1 MSIESKERS
10 HAFAVFQHMCLGSI
24 ISQIDI
30 CMGIIVE
37 KKDIDDASLFENK
50 IKRHKQKRAIIIT
63 FASVVILA
71 VGFYLVNR
79 ILTKNYNSFE
89 VLNTIAREDSN
100 AVQYISYNHK
110 LIKYS
115 RDGISA
121 LSADGK
127 LLWNASYEVK
137 NPKAVVCEGYVAVA
151 DIGGKYAYS
160 FDSKGTTYEL
170 TTTLPIIDVSISRQ
184 GVLCVTVEGDDYNEI
199 LLYSNTGTKLAV
211 KQTSVQTNGF
221 PVDVALSNDA
231 TKLVCSYVR
240 IEKGVL
246 ESVIGFYNFN
256 KVGENYE
263 DNLVGVIPD
272 QQTVVHDI
280 VFLDNNTILMSSNKG
295 FSLYEMLEIPSEILT
310 ETFDDEIE
318 SMFYTD
324 KYYGYIIKNSENE
337 DTKQLLLY
345 NLKGKN
351 ILKKDIT
358 FDYEAVQMSGE
369 DIIFN
374 TETEIQIIETNGNL
388 KFKYTLETPIIS
400 IMPSNDKDE
409 YILINDQDITQIKL
423 VEEKK

>member
-1 MSIESKERS
+1 
-10 HAFAVFQHMCLGSI
+10 
-24 ISQIDI
+24 
-30 CMGIIVE
+30 MGIIVE

-50 IKRHKQKRAIIIT
+50 IKRHKQRRAIIIT
-63 FASVVILA
+63 LASIVIMAL
-71 VGFYLVNR
+71 GFYLINR

-100 AVQYISYNHK
+100 SVQYISYNHK

-121 LSADGK
+121 LTADGK
-127 LLWNASYEVK
+127 LLWNASYDVK
-137 NPKAVVCEGYVAVA
+137 NPKAIVCEGYVAVA
-151 DIGGKYAYS
+151 DIGGKQAYS

-184 GVLCVTVEGDDYNEI
+184 GVLCVIVEGDDYNQI
-199 LLYSNTGTKLAV
+199 LLYDSNTGSKLAE
-211 KQTSVQTNGF
+211 KQTAVQTNGL

-246 ESVIGFYNFN
+246 ESDIGFYNFN

-263 DNLVGVIPD
+263 DNLVGVIRD
-272 QQTVVHDI
+272 QQTIVHDV
-280 VFLDNNTILMSSNKG
+280 VFLDNNTILMSSDKG

-310 ETFDDEIE
+310 ETFDNEIE

-324 KYYGYIIKNSENE
+324 KYFGFIIKDSENE
-337 DTKQLLLY
+337 DTKQLVLY

-358 FDYEAVQMSGE
+358 FDYESVQMSGE

-388 KFKYTLETPIIS
+388 KFEYITETPIIN

-409 YILINDQDITQIKL
+409 FILINDQDVVHIKL
-423 VEEKK
+423 VEEKKK

>member
-1 MSIESKERS
+1 
-10 HAFAVFQHMCLGSI
+10 
-24 ISQIDI
+24 
-30 CMGIIVE
+30 MGIRVE
-37 KKDIDDASLFENK
+37 KKDLEDASLFADK
-50 IKRHKQKRAIIIT
+50 LKRHKQRRAIIIT
-63 FASVVILA
+63 LASIIILS
-71 VGFYLVNR
+71 VGFYLINR

-89 VLNTIAREDSN
+89 VLNTIAREDN
-100 AVQYISYNHK
+100 NTAQYISYNHK

-127 LLWNASYEVK
+127 LLWNASYDVK

-151 DIGGKYAYS
+151 DIGGKQAYS
-160 FDSKGTTYEL
+160 YDSKGTTYEL
-170 TTTLPIIDVSISRQ
+170 ITTLPIIDVSISRQ
-184 GVLCVTVEGDDYNEI
+184 GVVCVIVEGDDYNQIE
-199 LLYSNTGTKLAV
+199 LYNSNTGSKLV
-211 KQTSVQTNGF
+211 GKQTSVQSNGF
-221 PVDVALSNDA
+221 PIDVAISNDA

-240 IEKGVL
+240 IEKGIL
-246 ESVIGFYNFN
+246 ESDIGFYNFDE
-256 KVGENYE
+256 VGENYE
-263 DNLVGVIPD
+263 DHLVGIIPD
-272 QQTVVHDI
+272 QQTVVHDV
-280 VFLDNNTILMSSNKG
+280 VFLDTNTVLMGSDKG

-324 KYYGYIIKNSENE
+324 KYFGFITKNSENE

-358 FDYEAVQMSGE
+358 FDYESVQMSGE

-388 KFKYTLETPIIS
+388 KFKYSLETPIVS

-409 YILINDQDITQIKL
+409 YILINDQDIVHIKL
-423 VEEKK
+423 AEEKK

>member
-1 MSIESKERS
+1 
-10 HAFAVFQHMCLGSI
+10 
-24 ISQIDI
+24 
-30 CMGIIVE
+30 MGIKVE
-37 KKDIDDASLFENK
+37 KKDLEDASLYANK
-50 IKRHKQKRAIIIT
+50 LKRHKQKQAIIIT
-63 FASVVILA
+63 LASIIILS

-89 VLNTIAREDSN
+89 VINSIAKEDNNTA
-100 AVQYISYNHK
+100 QYISYNHK

-127 LLWNASYEVK
+127 LLWNASYDVK
-137 NPKAVVCEGYVAVA
+137 NPKTVVCEGYVAVA
-151 DIGGKYAYS
+151 DIGGKQAYS

-184 GVLCVTVEGDDYNEI
+184 GVLCVTVEGDDYNQI
-199 LLYSNTGTKLAV
+199 LLYDSKTGKKLAE
-211 KQTSVQTNGF
+211 KQTAVQTNGL

-231 TKLVCSYVR
+231 KKLVCSYVR
-240 IEKGVL
+240 IEKGIL
-246 ESVIGFYNFN
+246 ESNVGFYNFTDI
-256 KVGENYE
+256 GDNYE
-263 DNLVGVIPD
+263 DQLVGIIPD
-272 QQTVVHDI
+272 QQTVVHDV
-280 VFLDNNTILMSSNKG
+280 VFLDANTILMGSEKG
-295 FSLYEMLEIPSEILT
+295 FSLYEMLEIPNEILT
-310 ETFDDEIE
+310 KTFDDEIE

-324 KYYGYIIKNSENE
+324 KYFGFICKDSENE
-337 DTKQLLLY
+337 DTKQLVLY

-358 FDYEAVQMSGE
+358 FDYESVQMSGK

-374 TETEIQIIETNGNL
+374 TETEIQIIEINGNL
-388 KFKYTLETPIIS
+388 KFKCSFETPILS

-409 YILINDQDITQIKL
+409 YILINDQDIVHIKL

>member
-1 MSIESKERS
+1 
-10 HAFAVFQHMCLGSI
+10 
-24 ISQIDI
+24 
-30 CMGIIVE
+30 MGIRVE
-37 KKDIDDASLFENK
+37 KKDLEDASLFADK
-50 IKRHKQKRAIIIT
+50 LKRHRQRRAIIIT
-63 FASVVILA
+63 LASIIILS

-79 ILTKNYNSFE
+79 IFTKNYNSFE
-89 VLNTIAREDSN
+89 VLNSIAREDN
-100 AVQYISYNHK
+100 NTAQYISYNNK

-127 LLWNASYEVK
+127 VLWNASYDVK
-137 NPKAVVCEGYVAVA
+137 NPKVVVCEGYVAVA
-151 DIGGKYAYS
+151 DIGGKQAYS
-160 FDSKGTTYEL
+160 IDSKGNTYEL
-170 TTTLPIIDVSISRQ
+170 ITTLPIIDVSISRQ
-184 GVLCVTVEGDDYNEI
+184 GVVCVIVEGDDYNQIE
-199 LLYSNTGTKLAV
+199 LYYSSTGSKLV
-211 KQTSVQTNGF
+211 GKQTSVQSNGF
-221 PVDVALSNDA
+221 PVDVAISNDA

-240 IEKGVL
+240 IEKGIL
-246 ESVIGFYNFN
+246 ESDIGFYNFN
-256 KVGENYE
+256 EVGENYE
-263 DNLVGVIPD
+263 DHLVGVIPD
-272 QQTVVHDI
+272 QQTVVHDV
-280 VFLDNNTILMSSNKG
+280 VFLDTNTVLIGSDKG

-324 KYYGYIIKNSENE
+324 KYFGFISKDSENE
-337 DTKQLLLY
+337 DTKQLLVY

-358 FDYEAVQMSGE
+358 FDYESVQMSGE

-388 KFKYTLETPIIS
+388 KFKYSLETPIVN

-409 YILINDQDITQIKL
+409 YILINDQDIVHIKL